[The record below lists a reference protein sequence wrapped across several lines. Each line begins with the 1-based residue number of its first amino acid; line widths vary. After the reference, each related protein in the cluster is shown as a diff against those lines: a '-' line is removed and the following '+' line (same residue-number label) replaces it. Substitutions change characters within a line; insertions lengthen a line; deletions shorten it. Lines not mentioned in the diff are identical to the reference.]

1 MSMYSWVRS
10 WEGLGKEGEE
20 AGAEGKTASASPGQQ
35 VAFESHHGK
44 SLLVSNLWA
53 STPGYVV
60 WGTAFRVE
68 LTEILSNIFSLAS
81 QP

>member
-20 AGAEGKTASASPGQQ
+20 AGADRKTVSASPGQQ
-35 VAFESHHGK
+35 VAFKSHHGK
-44 SLLVSNLWA
+44 SPLVSNLWA
-53 STPGYVV
+53 STPAYVV